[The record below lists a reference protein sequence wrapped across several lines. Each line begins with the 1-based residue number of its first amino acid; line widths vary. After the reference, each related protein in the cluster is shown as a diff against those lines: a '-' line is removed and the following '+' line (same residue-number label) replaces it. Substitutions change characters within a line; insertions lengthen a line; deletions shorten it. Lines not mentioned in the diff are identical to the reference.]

1 MRRYLFCI
9 EFFLGLNV
17 LIVRL
22 AKGVLLCAMINLN
35 ACVISMQCPQFYEY
49 GSQEPFLADCG
60 ALARPAGLMKVI

>member
-1 MRRYLFCI
+1 MGKYLLCI
-9 EFFLGLNV
+9 DLFLGLDV
-17 LIVRL
+17 LIICMCIG
-22 AKGVLLCAMINLN
+22 ALLCVMINLN